1 MATIDAADRIT
12 GTAFHRWCVCASL
25 FGWFDERRRNR
36 RGRSAAPHS
45 RVACSGRGG
54 DVSDGRRDRSRRRIV
69 CTNGA
74 AAAPEAE
81 GAAGSAAS
89 AVMPRAPA
97 STGLL
102 RTDDDVSSAV
112 LLVAGDIDTDT
123 NSGDPPTLTSVT
135 YVAAA
140 ELALRP
146 QFVLAPGLDATF
158 PLKEFVV
165 AHVTAVTEGCEV
177 VHYTVN
183 RWVKLSQFP
192 AALPHEGPEEQR
204 RRDEVTR
211 RLAQTPLPRLEQQW
225 LKAVER
231 VRALQHRDAP
241 ASDDRRCALLAT
253 NRTHTMMVPAQWYVC
268 PAALTTP
275 HAIVL
280 ETHGLEMTLEPFFA
294 DDPTKFLVDGSTALY
309 QLGPSVKRT
318 RTEVDDHAKHQSDV
332 GPHPAWVV
340 GHATSTRELQAVAV
354 FAWDADGR
362 TDDGLT
368 KFVCQCRRSL
378 HTGAQAKP

>member
-211 RLAQTPLPRLEQQW
+211 RFAQTPLPRLEQQR
-225 LKAVER
+225 LEAAER
-231 VRALQHRDAP
+231 VRALQP
-241 ASDDRRCALLAT
+241 LEEEPGDDRECALLVS
-253 NRTHTMMVPAQWYVC
+253 NRTQTMRVPSQWYVC
-268 PAALTTP
+268 PVAAKLTNWAWQQFP
-275 HAIVL
+275 
-280 ETHGLEMTLEPFFA
+280 GSEPWIELSPLFA
-294 DDPTKFLVDGSTALY
+294 DDPTRFVTDPSPHFY
-309 QLGPSVKRT
+309 QQGPPAKRG
-318 RTEVDDHAKHQSDV
+318 RGEIHGGDRPEVT
-332 GPHPAWVV
+332 GPLPAWAV
-340 GHATSTRELQAVAV
+340 GQATTEQLLRVVAV
-354 FAWDADGR
+354 HAWDTDGRADGILR
-362 TDDGLT
+362 R
-368 KFVCQCRRSL
+368 FACQCRRFL
-378 HTGAQAKP
+378 EAAAAE